1 MYKKS
6 QTLAANLTPS
16 STTPCPFNQTKPSIL
31 PSRRQRIIR
40 LHCLFFL
47 LASLFSLNHARTT
60 GFTTFDTLE
69 PGEATT
75 IIITT
80 SSYDAV
86 VDDVVMLFGLSKASE
101 WRKGDLGYPFVSTKI
116 LGEGN

>member
-16 STTPCPFNQTKPSIL
+16 STTPCPFNQTKPSIPPPSSPKNHAPPL
-31 PSRRQRIIR
+31 P
-40 LHCLFFL
+40 LLL

-86 VDDVVMLFGLSKASE
+86 VDGVVMLFGLSKASE
-101 WRKGDLGYPFVSTKI
+101 WRKGDLGHPFVSTKI